1 MNYSVCEQSKIVMSW
16 PQVGAHTSLGC
27 WHNFSLIPPL
37 TAAAAWLFMKKS
49 EKISRIFE
57 CAEVFHFALEQHP
70 ALMLL
75 LVVWH
80 LYNHAKKVEVSCC
93 QSSCSP
99 AQASPPP
106 SLAICQLFKTFPTWR
121 WHSPFQQSVFF
132 FSLYRIGNYSGTNY
146 RKIWVWVSAHC
157 QSHQG
162 SLFCFCSTT
171 IFMARFCLGGAD
183 VMTCPLLLLNPLK
196 VHFLSIFWSLVV
208 LLYSFCNNLLW
219 KD

>member
-16 PQVGAHTSLGC
+16 PQVGAHTSLGCWRC

-106 SLAICQLFKTFPTWR
+106 SLAICQLFKTFPTIWDEEDGIPLFSNLMFSSR
-121 WHSPFQQSVFF
+121 IALETIQVQTIEKFEFEFLHIVKVIRGACFVF
-132 FSLYRIGNYSGTNY
+132 
-146 RKIWVWVSAHC
+146 
-157 QSHQG
+157 
-162 SLFCFCSTT
+162 
-171 IFMARFCLGGAD
+171 
-183 VMTCPLLLLNPLK
+183 
-196 VHFLSIFWSLVV
+196 VV
-208 LLYSFCNNLLW
+208 LPFSWPDFVRWCWCHDVSPPPPQSIKSSFSFDFLVTCRPALQFL
-219 KD
+219 